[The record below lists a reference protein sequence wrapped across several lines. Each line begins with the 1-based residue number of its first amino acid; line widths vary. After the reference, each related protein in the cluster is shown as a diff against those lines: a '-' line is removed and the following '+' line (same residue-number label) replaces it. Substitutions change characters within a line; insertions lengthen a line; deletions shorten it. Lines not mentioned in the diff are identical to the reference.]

1 MREFDAVVIGAGPGG
16 YEAALQLALGGIK
29 TLLIDRSK
37 EHIGGVCLNEG
48 CIPAKAYL
56 QSADYLSKA
65 SYFKECGIEMEIK
78 GADIRK
84 MKEKTRLLK
93 NELRSGVVWQ
103 LEQAGVEM
111 MYGSASFVDSYTI
124 EVSGERIGFQKC
136 IIATGGKV
144 RETALLPLDG
154 KRILSSGDIFEQESL
169 PSSIA
174 IVGGGAIGCEFATFF
189 RALGVEV
196 TLIVRGSQLLSG
208 EDEDI
213 AKALLRAFKKSG
225 IRVLTSTAVQKAEVC
240 DNGVELSLK
249 SADQERI
256 RYEWVLVAIGR
267 DPNTEGL
274 NLENAGIK
282 QNEKGFIEVNG
293 AFQTIQKHIFS
304 VGDCINTPAYAHTA
318 YAEARI
324 AACNIISGGMDGNA
338 HISPS
343 AVFSNP
349 PIASCGLREREAKE
363 QGREI
368 EVKKAFFKVNSKAKI
383 LGDDSGFVK
392 IIVDSK
398 DSVIVGAS
406 IIGVE
411 STEIIHE
418 LVLAV
423 EKKHT
428 YHQMKEMIHI
438 HPSVSEI
445 LKYI

>member
-1 MREFDAVVIGAGPGG
+1 MREFEAVVIGAGPGG
-16 YEAALQLALGGIK
+16 YEAALHLARGGIK

-37 EHIGGVCLNEG
+37 ERIGGTCLNEG
-48 CIPAKAYL
+48 CISAKAYL

-65 SYFKECGIEMEIK
+65 SYFKECGIDIEIK
-78 GADIRK
+78 GADLRQL
-84 MKEKTRLLK
+84 KEKTRLLK

-111 MYGSASFVDSYTI
+111 LYGSASFVDTHTM

-154 KRILSSGDIFEQESL
+154 KRILSSRDIFEQERL

-174 IVGGGAIGCEFATFF
+174 IVGGGPIGCEFATFF
-189 RALGVEV
+189 RALGVDV

-213 AKALLRAFKKSG
+213 AKTLMRAFKKSG
-225 IRVLTSTAVQKAEVC
+225 IRVLTSTAVQKAEVS
-240 DNGVELSLK
+240 DNGVELSIEN
-249 SADQERI
+249 ADQDRI
-256 RYEWVLVAIGR
+256 RSEWVLCAVGR
-267 DPNTEGL
+267 DPYTDGL
-274 NLENAGIK
+274 NLANAGIK
-282 QNEKGFIEVNG
+282 QNEKGFIEVNE
-293 AFQTIQKHIFS
+293 AFQTTQNHIFS
-304 VGDCINTPAYAHTA
+304 VGDCIDTPAYAHTA
-318 YAEARI
+318 YAEGKI
-324 AACNIISGGMDGNA
+324 AAHNIISGGMTRNT

-383 LGDDSGFVK
+383 LGDDSGLVK
-392 IIVDSK
+392 IIVSSK
-398 DSVIVGAS
+398 DSVILGAS

-411 STEIIHE
+411 ATEIIHE

-428 YHQMKEMIHI
+428 FQEIKEMIHI

-445 LKYI
+445 LKYV

>member
-16 YEAALQLALGGIK
+16 YEAALQLAQGGIK

-37 EHIGGVCLNEG
+37 ERIGGVCLNEG
-48 CIPAKAYL
+48 CISAKAYL

-78 GADIRK
+78 GVDIRQLR
-84 MKEKTRLLK
+84 EKTGLLK
-93 NELRSGVVWQ
+93 NELRSGIVWL

-111 MYGSASFVDSYTI
+111 LYGSASFVDTYTI
-124 EVSGERIGFQKC
+124 EVSGERIGFKKC
-136 IIATGGKV
+136 IIATGAKV
-144 RETALLPLDG
+144 RETAPLALDG
-154 KRILSSGDIFEQESL
+154 KRILSSRDIFEQESL

-174 IVGGGAIGCEFATFF
+174 IVGGGPIGCEFSTFF
-189 RALGVEV
+189 RALGVDV
-196 TLIVRGSQLLSG
+196 TLIARGSQLLSG

-225 IRVLTSTAVQKAEVC
+225 IRVLTSTTVQKAEVSN
-240 DNGVELSLK
+240 NGVELFIEGAPQDIILC
-249 SADQERI
+249 
-256 RYEWVLVAIGR
+256 EWVLVAVGR
-267 DPNTEGL
+267 DPYTDGL
-274 NLENAGIK
+274 NLVNAGIK

-293 AFQTIQKHIFS
+293 AFQTTQNHIFS
-304 VGDCINTPAYAHTA
+304 VGDCIDTPAYAHTA
-318 YAEARI
+318 YAEAKI
-324 AACNIISGGMDGNA
+324 AAHNIISGGMDCNT

-363 QGREI
+363 QGIEI

-392 IIVDSK
+392 IMVSSK
-398 DSVIVGAS
+398 DNVILGAS

-411 STEIIHE
+411 ATEIIHE

-428 YHQMKEMIHI
+428 LQEIKAMIHI

>member
-1 MREFDAVVIGAGPGG
+1 MREFEAVVIGAGPGG
-16 YEAALQLALGGIK
+16 YEAALHLARGGIK

-37 EHIGGVCLNEG
+37 ERIGGTCLNEG
-48 CIPAKAYL
+48 CISAKAYL

-65 SYFKECGIEMEIK
+65 SYFKECGIDIEIK
-78 GADIRK
+78 GADIRQL
-84 MKEKTRLLK
+84 KEKTRLLK

-111 MYGSASFVDSYTI
+111 LYGSASFVDTHTM

-154 KRILSSGDIFEQESL
+154 KRILSSRDIFEQERL

-174 IVGGGAIGCEFATFF
+174 IVGGGPIGCEFATFF
-189 RALGVEV
+189 RALGVDV

-213 AKALLRAFKKSG
+213 AKTLMRAFKKSG
-225 IRVLTSTAVQKAEVC
+225 IRVLTSTAVQKAEVS
-240 DNGVELSLK
+240 DNGVELSIEN
-249 SADQERI
+249 ADQDRI
-256 RYEWVLVAIGR
+256 RSEWVLCAVGR
-267 DPNTEGL
+267 DPYTDGL
-274 NLENAGIK
+274 NLANAGIK
-282 QNEKGFIEVNG
+282 QNEKGFIEVNE
-293 AFQTIQKHIFS
+293 AFQTSQNHIFS
-304 VGDCINTPAYAHTA
+304 VGDCIDTPAYAHTA
-318 YAEARI
+318 YAEGKI
-324 AACNIISGGMDGNA
+324 AAHNIISGGMTRNT

-343 AVFSNP
+343 AVFSSP
-349 PIASCGLREREAKE
+349 PIASCGLSEREAKE

-383 LGDDSGFVK
+383 LGDDSGLVK
-392 IIVDSK
+392 IIVSSK
-398 DSVIVGAS
+398 DSVILGAS

-411 STEIIHE
+411 ATEIIHE

-428 YHQMKEMIHI
+428 FQEIKEMIHI

-445 LKYI
+445 LKYV